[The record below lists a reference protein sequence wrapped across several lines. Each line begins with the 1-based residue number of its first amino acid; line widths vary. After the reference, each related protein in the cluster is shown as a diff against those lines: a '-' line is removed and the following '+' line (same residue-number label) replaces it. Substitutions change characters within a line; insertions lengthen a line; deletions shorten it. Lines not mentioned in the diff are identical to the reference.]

1 MSATTTFS
9 LRPAVKTTTSAIS
22 SGVKGSQPLQN
33 NQLFDD
39 DQHHALNP
47 RIDCIRLGLVSVEAD
62 KRELLVAHQQN
73 ECDAFDFKASRF
85 RLDRDQS
92 L

>member
-39 DQHHALNP
+39 DQHHAVDS

-62 KRELLVAHQQN
+62 KRELLIAHQQI
-73 ECDAFDFKASRF
+73 ERDPFDFKASPF
-85 RLDRDQS
+85 RLGQDQS